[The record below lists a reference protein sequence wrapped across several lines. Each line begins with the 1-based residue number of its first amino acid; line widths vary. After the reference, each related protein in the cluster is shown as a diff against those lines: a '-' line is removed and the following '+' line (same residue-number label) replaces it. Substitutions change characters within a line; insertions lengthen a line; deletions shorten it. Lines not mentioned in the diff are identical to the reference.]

1 MERHLKVSTS
11 PFGGDRLR
19 GLPLGAKK
27 RAPPTPSRKWLTKMF
42 FAPSGET
49 PWPITPERGHSSEW
63 KGPLSYAAN
72 RVPIS
77 LSIPEKIVTKMLVK
91 GDSVDRYGSE
101 WYGWKGHSILYNSA
115 IYTIWLSWTV
125 FEIQAP
131 PFFENCNPTPRP
143 TCTDRP
149 QKFTECCHPQSL
161 SMFKFCLTSDYP
173 STRYVRYKKSHWLV
187 EKIFNPHHTAPLGG
201 IALKIGDA
209 RTELPLY
216 RMHQT
221 ACRSA

>member
-1 MERHLKVSTS
+1 MVRLIGKRFFTAYDGAASQGEHLPFWGRSVEGSPTRGKKAGTTHSQPKV
-11 PFGGDRLR
+11 
-19 GLPLGAKK
+19 AH
-27 RAPPTPSRKWLTKMF
+27 KMF

-63 KGPLSYAAN
+63 KGPQSYAAN

-125 FEIQAP
+125 FELQANIWHHR
-131 PFFENCNPTPRP
+131 FSKIVTPTPAAHVYRSP
-143 TCTDRP
+143 P
-149 QKFTECCHPQSL
+149 K
-161 SMFKFCLTSDYP
+161 
-173 STRYVRYKKSHWLV
+173 V
-187 EKIFNPHHTAPLGG
+187 
-201 IALKIGDA
+201 
-209 RTELPLY
+209 Y
-216 RMHQT
+216 RMLPPPV
-221 ACRSA
+221 SLDV

>member
-1 MERHLKVSTS
+1 MVRLIGKRFLQHMMERHLKVSTS

-91 GDSVDRYGSE
+91 GDSVDRYCSE

-115 IYTIWLSWTV
+115 IYTIWLPWTV
-125 FEIQAP
+125 FELQANIWHHR
-131 PFFENCNPTPRP
+131 FSKIVTPTPAAHVYRSP
-143 TCTDRP
+143 P
-149 QKFTECCHPQSL
+149 K
-161 SMFKFCLTSDYP
+161 
-173 STRYVRYKKSHWLV
+173 V
-187 EKIFNPHHTAPLGG
+187 
-201 IALKIGDA
+201 
-209 RTELPLY
+209 Y
-216 RMHQT
+216 RMLPPPV
-221 ACRSA
+221 SLDV

>member
-1 MERHLKVSTS
+1 MVRLIGKRFLQHMMERHLKVSTS

-91 GDSVDRYGSE
+91 GDSVDRYCSE

-131 PFFENCNPTPRP
+131 PFFENCNPHPRGPRVPIAPESLQNVATP
-143 TCTDRP
+143 
-149 QKFTECCHPQSL
+149 SL
-161 SMFKFCLTSDYP
+161 SRCLSFVLHPITHLRDMFGT
-173 STRYVRYKKSHWLV
+173 KSPTGYSR
-187 EKIFNPHHTAPLGG
+187 KIF
-201 IALKIGDA
+201 
-209 RTELPLY
+209 
-216 RMHQT
+216 
-221 ACRSA
+221 

>member
-1 MERHLKVSTS
+1 MVRLIGKRFLQHMMERHLKVSTS

-91 GDSVDRYGSE
+91 GDSVDRYCSE
-101 WYGWKGHSILYNSA
+101 WYGWKGHSIL
-115 IYTIWLSWTV
+115 LLFTV
-125 FEIQAP
+125 QFRNLHYMATLNRFWATGQYLAP
-131 PFFENCNPTPRP
+131 PFFENCNPHPRGPRVPIAPESLQNVATP
-143 TCTDRP
+143 
-149 QKFTECCHPQSL
+149 SL
-161 SMFKFCLTSDYP
+161 SRCLSFVLHPITHLRDMFGTKSPTGYSRKKF
-173 STRYVRYKKSHWLV
+173 
-187 EKIFNPHHTAPLGG
+187 
-201 IALKIGDA
+201 
-209 RTELPLY
+209 
-216 RMHQT
+216 
-221 ACRSA
+221 